1 MFLKWNRLKTQYITW
16 MVLYLL
22 IGHLRWLLSWNIIS
36 HKNLELSWWW
46 SYCSWISNYLC
57 NQCLSPLKLWIL
69 NPVQARCTQYNIMWY
84 SLSVTS
90 DKSVVFSGRV
100 LSTNKTNRHDITEIL
115 LKVVLDI
122 ITLNPSIRVCWKK
135 CNIKFTRNLL
145 YLVLFVG
152 TQNVHW

>member
-1 MFLKWNRLKTQYITW
+1 
-16 MVLYLL
+16 
-22 IGHLRWLLSWNIIS
+22 
-36 HKNLELSWWW
+36 
-46 SYCSWISNYLC
+46 
-57 NQCLSPLKLWIL
+57 LWIL